1 MLAFKILQPFY
12 FSWFYKNLLTITITL
27 LLISHRER
35 FVMDFEKLTELII
48 QLEVDLIGS
57 AVQEALK
64 EKKSPFDV
72 LNALTKG
79 MDEVGRRYEQKEYY
93 LTELV
98 LAGETMKEAFKVLK
112 PALAAADKSTNKVK
126 IILATVKGDNH
137 DIGKNIL
144 GSLLL
149 SSGFEL
155 YDLGMDVSDSVIVN
169 KVKETGANIIAL
181 SSLLTMTVEQIKV
194 VHEALKKAG
203 LRDKVKLI
211 VGGAPLNKDLAMKL
225 GADDFA
231 EDAVD
236 GVKHIK
242 KLAAS

>member
-1 MLAFKILQPFY
+1 
-12 FSWFYKNLLTITITL
+12 
-27 LLISHRER
+27 
-35 FVMDFEKLTELII
+35 MDFEKLTELII
-48 QLEVDLIGS
+48 ELEVDDIQA
-57 AVQEALK
+57 AVKEALETDGK
-64 EKKSPFDV
+64 APFDV

-79 MDEVGRRYEQKEYY
+79 MDEVGRRYEAKEYY

-98 LAGETMKEAFKVLK
+98 LAGETMKEAFQILQ
-112 PALAAADKSTNKVK
+112 PALAAADTSEVKTK

-155 YDLGMDVSDSVIVN
+155 HDLGMDTDENTIVE
-169 KVKETGANIIAL
+169 KVKETGATIIAL
-181 SSLLTMTVEQIKV
+181 SSLLTMTVEQIKI
-194 VHEALKKAG
+194 VHEALKGAG
-203 LRDKVKLI
+203 LRDNVKLI
-211 VGGAPLNKDLAMKL
+211 VGGAPLNMELAKKL

-231 EDAVD
+231 ADAVD

-242 KLAAS
+242 ELAGQ

>member
-1 MLAFKILQPFY
+1 
-12 FSWFYKNLLTITITL
+12 
-27 LLISHRER
+27 
-35 FVMDFEKLTELII
+35 MDFEKLTELII
-48 QLEVDLIGS
+48 ELEVDDIAD
-57 AVQEALK
+57 AVKEALDEGK
-64 EKKSPFDV
+64 RAFDV

-79 MDEVGRRYEQKEYY
+79 MDEVGKRYEEKEYY

-98 LAGETMKEAFKVLK
+98 LAGETMKEAFVILK
-112 PALAAADKSTNKVK
+112 PALAAEDNSEIKTK

-149 SSGFEL
+149 SSGFEM
-155 YDLGMDVSDSVIVN
+155 YDLGMDVDAKTIIE
-169 KVKETGANIIAL
+169 KIKETGATILAL

-194 VHEALKKAG
+194 VHEGLQAAG

-211 VGGAPLNKDLAMKL
+211 VGGAPLNMDLAKKL

-242 KLAAS
+242 ALAGQ

>member
-1 MLAFKILQPFY
+1 
-12 FSWFYKNLLTITITL
+12 
-27 LLISHRER
+27 
-35 FVMDFEKLTELII
+35 MDFEKLTELII
-48 QLEVDLIGS
+48 ELEVDAIAD
-57 AVQEALK
+57 AVKEALDEAK
-64 EKKSPFDV
+64 EPFEV

-79 MDEVGRRYEQKEYY
+79 MDEVGRRYEAKEYY

-98 LAGETMKEAFKVLK
+98 LAGETMKEAFKVLQ
-112 PALAAADKSTNKVK
+112 PALAAVDKSKNKVK

-155 YDLGMDVSDSVIVN
+155 FDIGMDVDEKTIVK
-169 KVKETGANIIAL
+169 KVKETGAKIIAL

-194 VHEALKKAG
+194 VHEALKAAG
-203 LRDKVKLI
+203 LRNKVKLI
-211 VGGAPLNKDLAMKL
+211 VGGAPLNMELAKEF

-242 KLAAS
+242 QLAGM

>member
-1 MLAFKILQPFY
+1 
-12 FSWFYKNLLTITITL
+12 
-27 LLISHRER
+27 
-35 FVMDFEKLTELII
+35 MDFEKLTELVIE
-48 QLEVDLIGS
+48 LEVDDIAD
-57 AVQEALK
+57 AVKEALDEGK
-64 EKKSPFDV
+64 DPFDI
-72 LNALTKG
+72 LNSLTKG

-98 LAGETMKEAFKVLK
+98 LAGETMKEAFNILR
-112 PALAAADKSTNKVK
+112 PILAASDKTEDKVK

-155 YDLGMDVSDSVIVN
+155 YDLGMDVDENTIIE
-169 KVKETGANIIAL
+169 KVKETGAHIIAL
-181 SSLLTMTVEQIKV
+181 STLLTMTVEQIKV
-194 VHEALKKAG
+194 VHETLQTAG

-211 VGGAPLNKDLAMKL
+211 VGGAPLNMELAKRL

-231 EDAVD
+231 DDAVD
-236 GVKHIK
+236 GVRHIK
-242 KLAAS
+242 RLSGMK

>member
-1 MLAFKILQPFY
+1 
-12 FSWFYKNLLTITITL
+12 
-27 LLISHRER
+27 
-35 FVMDFEKLTELII
+35 MDFEKLTELII
-48 QLEVDLIGS
+48 ELEVDDIAE
-57 AVQEALK
+57 AVKEALDEGK
-64 EKKSPFDV
+64 GPFEV

-79 MDEVGRRYEQKEYY
+79 MDEVGRRYEEKDYY

-98 LAGETMKEAFKVLK
+98 LAGETMKEAFTILQ
-112 PALAAADKSTNKVK
+112 PALAAADKSQEKVK

-155 YDLGMDVSDSVIVN
+155 YDLGMDVDENTIVD
-169 KVKETGANIIAL
+169 KVKETGATIIGL
-181 SSLLTMTVEQIKV
+181 STLLTMTVEQIKI
-194 VHEALKKAG
+194 VHEALKIAG

-211 VGGAPLNKDLAMKL
+211 VGGAPLNMELAKKL

-231 EDAVD
+231 DDAVE

-242 KLAAS
+242 KLAGK

>member
-1 MLAFKILQPFY
+1 
-12 FSWFYKNLLTITITL
+12 
-27 LLISHRER
+27 
-35 FVMDFEKLTELII
+35 MDFEKLTELII
-48 QLEVDLIGS
+48 ELEVDDIAD
-57 AVQEALK
+57 AVREAL
-64 EKKSPFDV
+64 EKDGKDPFEI
-72 LNALTKG
+72 LEALTKG
-79 MDEVGRRYEQKEYY
+79 MDEVGRRYEEKEYY

-98 LAGETMKEAFKVLK
+98 LAGETMKEAFTVLK
-112 PALAAADKSTNKVK
+112 PALAAADKSIDKTK

-155 YDLGMDVSDSVIVN
+155 YDLGMDVGEQTIVN
-169 KVKETGANIIAL
+169 KVKETGSSIIAL

-194 VHEALKKAG
+194 VHEALKTAG
-203 LRDKVKLI
+203 LRGKVKLI
-211 VGGAPLNKDLAMKL
+211 VGGAPLNMELAKRL

-231 EDAVD
+231 DDAVD

-242 KLAAS
+242 KLAGK

>member
-1 MLAFKILQPFY
+1 
-12 FSWFYKNLLTITITL
+12 
-27 LLISHRER
+27 
-35 FVMDFEKLTELII
+35 MDFEKLTELVIE
-48 QLEVDLIGS
+48 LEVDDIAD
-57 AVQEALK
+57 AVKEALNEGK
-64 EKKSPFDV
+64 DAFDV
-72 LNALTKG
+72 LGSLTKG
-79 MDEVGRRYEQKEYY
+79 MDEVGRRYEEKEYY

-98 LAGETMKEAFKVLK
+98 LAGETMKEAFTILK
-112 PALAAADKSTNKVK
+112 PALEAADKTEEKVK

-155 YDLGMDVSDSVIVN
+155 HDLGMDVDENTIIE
-169 KVKETGANIIAL
+169 KVKETGATIVAL
-181 SSLLTMTVEQIKV
+181 SSLLTMTVENIKV
-194 VHEALKKAG
+194 VHEALQAAG

-211 VGGAPLNKDLAMKL
+211 VGGAPLNMELAKRL

-231 EDAVD
+231 DDAVD

-242 KLAAS
+242 RLAGM

>member
-1 MLAFKILQPFY
+1 
-12 FSWFYKNLLTITITL
+12 
-27 LLISHRER
+27 
-35 FVMDFEKLTELII
+35 MDFEKLTELII
-48 QLEVDLIGS
+48 ELEVDDIAD
-57 AVQEALK
+57 AVKEALEVDQK
-64 EKKSPFDV
+64 DPFDI

-79 MDEVGRRYEQKEYY
+79 MDEVGKRYEEKEYY

-98 LAGETMKEAFKVLK
+98 LAGETMKEAFKILQ
-112 PALAAADKSTNKVK
+112 PALAAVDKSQDKVK

-155 YDLGMDVSDSVIVN
+155 HDLGMDVDEKTIVE
-169 KVKETGANIIAL
+169 KVKETGAEIIAL

-194 VHEALKKAG
+194 VHEALKEAG
-203 LRDKVKLI
+203 VRDNVKLI
-211 VGGAPLNKDLAMKL
+211 VGGAPLNMELAKRL

-242 KLAAS
+242 QLAEM

>member
-1 MLAFKILQPFY
+1 
-12 FSWFYKNLLTITITL
+12 
-27 LLISHRER
+27 
-35 FVMDFEKLTELII
+35 MDFEKLTELII
-48 QLEVDLIGS
+48 ELEVDDIS
-57 AVQEALK
+57 DAVKEALD
-64 EKKSPFDV
+64 EGKKPYDV

-79 MDEVGRRYEQKEYY
+79 MDEVGRRYEAKEYY

-98 LAGETMKEAFKVLK
+98 LAGETMKEAFIVLK
-112 PALAAADKSTNKVK
+112 PALAASDTSIEKVK

-155 YDLGMDVSDSVIVN
+155 IDLGMDVDENTIVE
-169 KVKETGANIIAL
+169 KVKETGASILAL
-181 SSLLTMTVEQIKV
+181 SSLLTMTVEQIEI
-194 VHEALKKAG
+194 VHKALIAAG
-203 LRDKVKLI
+203 IRDKVKMI
-211 VGGAPLNKDLAMKL
+211 VGGAPLNEELAKKL

-231 EDAVD
+231 DDAVD

-242 KLAAS
+242 QLAGKN

>member
-1 MLAFKILQPFY
+1 M
-12 FSWFYKNLLTITITL
+12 
-27 LLISHRER
+27 E
-35 FVMDFEKLTELII
+35 FEKLTELII
-48 QLEVDLIGS
+48 ELEVDDIAD
-57 AVQEALK
+57 AVKEALD
-64 EKKSPFDV
+64 EGKKPFDV

-79 MDEVGRRYEQKEYY
+79 MDEVGRRYEAKEYY

-98 LAGETMKEAFKVLK
+98 LAGETMKEAFNILK
-112 PALAAADKSTNKVK
+112 PALTATDTSQEKVK

-155 YDLGMDVSDSVIVN
+155 YDLGMDVDENIIVD
-169 KVKETGANIIAL
+169 KVKEIGATIIAL

-194 VHEALKKAG
+194 VHEALKTAG

-211 VGGAPLNKDLAMKL
+211 VGGAPLNMELAKRL

-231 EDAVD
+231 DDAVE

-242 KLAAS
+242 QLAGM